1 MIAAIRRR
9 LRRTGTADAGISLT
23 ELIVAMMIFGI
34 VLTVVG
40 SMFATMTKATTYANA
55 TDQNVRNASNGMN
68 AMSRML
74 RSAQN
79 LPQVNTTDRPA
90 FSDARAETVTLVTA
104 VNLDPAT
111 TDDTTPL
118 EVTFAVDA
126 KRNLRETTR
135 TGVHPTAGSPYWV
148 FNSTSPVTART
159 ITTPVSTTP
168 SGQAPLFRY
177 YGSDGVELV
186 PPTGASL
193 SGDDLADIASVAIT
207 LRQANSKSTLDN
219 GITLVNTVML
229 ENLRDGNG

>member
-1 MIAAIRRR
+1 MIAATRRR
-9 LRRTGTADAGISLT
+9 LRVDEHREAGISLT

-79 LPQVNTTDRPA
+79 LPQANTTDRPA
-90 FSDARAETVTLVTA
+90 FSDARAEAVTLVTA
-104 VNLDPAT
+104 VNLDPTT

-135 TGVHPTAGSPYWV
+135 TAVHPTALSPYWV
-148 FNSTSPVTART
+148 FNSTSPTTART

-168 SGQAPLFRY
+168 SGAAPLFRFY
-177 YGSDGVELV
+177 DPDGAELV

-207 LRQANSKSTLDN
+207 LRQANTKSTLDN

-229 ENLRDGNG
+229 ENLRGGNG